1 MNLLKVELTR
11 LRWRRAALLILLA
24 AVVLPIIF
32 IAATAWNTR
41 PLSDADIAD
50 ARSQL
55 EMNQQYQQESV
66 DDCVAHPRQNGLE
79 PDDPKL
85 EEVCRDMFLFEDD
98 ISNYLYRDQ
107 LSTPYALEGPGLS
120 TAVFMVLL
128 AMILGT
134 TFAGADWA
142 SGSMSNQLLFESRRA
157 RLWLAKAAAAAIGG
171 VVLAVV
177 GSAVFWSLYAGLA
190 AIRDVPL
197 AGSGDDVGALA
208 LRSLLF
214 AGGAALMGFAVT
226 MLFRSTVACLGLLL
240 AGAIGGSILMSV
252 LPFDDPERWM
262 FHSNAAAVLQDGYE
276 YWPRGDY
283 ICDMGDCSDAMVT
296 LSLAHG
302 VVYYAVLLAIV
313 SALSIASFR
322 RRDVP

>member
-50 ARSQL
+50 AEAQMEAS
-55 EMNQQYQQESV
+55 QQYQQQDV
-66 DDCVAHPRQNGLE
+66 DRCVKHPKQYGME
-79 PDDPKL
+79 ADDPDL
-85 EEVCRDMFLFEDD
+85 EQSCADSILYEDD
-98 ISNYLYRDQ
+98 VSNYLWRDQ
-107 LSTPYALEGPGLS
+107 LSTSYALNGPGLS

-142 SGSMSNQLLFESRRA
+142 SGSMSNQLLFESRRT
-157 RLWLAKAAAAAIGG
+157 RLWLAKAGAAALGG
-171 VVLAVV
+171 MLLAVV
-177 GSAVFWSLYAGLA
+177 GSALFWSLYAGLA
-190 AIRDVPL
+190 AIRDVSMAGL
-197 AGSGDDVGALA
+197 AGDAGAMA
-208 LRSLLF
+208 LRTTLF
-214 AGGAALMGFAVT
+214 AGAAALMGFAVT

-240 AGAIGGSILMSV
+240 AGAIGGSMLMAV

-262 FHSNAAAVLQDGYE
+262 FHSNAAAILQNGYE
-276 YWPRGDY
+276 YWPQGDY
-283 ICDMGDCSDAMVT
+283 SCMGDCSEVMLT
-296 LSLAHG
+296 LSPTHG
-302 VVYYAVLLAIV
+302 VVYYAVILAVVI
-313 SALSIASFR
+313 ALSIASFR